1 MSTEIWM
8 VGTQRYPVQAY
19 FFCFSNFTS
28 LEEAQ
33 VVVVLFVLKK
43 LSIPCSNLSVL
54 TNFS

>member
-33 VVVVLFVLKK
+33 VIVVLFVLKK

-54 TNFS
+54 SNFS